1 MCFQHFASPTVWPCL
16 GLTGQSDSSWTEFG
30 EKGFQTRTDLLKT
43 KYPPRTWS
51 TVEYQ
56 PGFCCH
62 LTGSA
67 SSSSWDCRQTSPYR
81 VIFCVCRQ
89 VHCNQSILLIALSGT
104 EQNVVQFIMKPEH
117 KYCLFRTIVPVLCTF
132 PALGMKQNSWVW
144 RPASNWSFSFPV
156 PQLAAY
162 WIYNTGWRHG
172 WKCLQAY
179 ILRHGNRRWRLDPTL
194 QLYFYQLQRFHGNK
208 QWDHDQ
214 IWLARASQY
223 RALIGN
229 CSLNETDLQ
238 PWGLHFGGWYEARFW
253 SSLTSTIG
261 LHVYRMREAW

>member
-67 SSSSWDCRQTSPYR
+67 SSSSWACRQTSPYR

-117 KYCLFRTIVPVLCTF
+117 KYCLFRTIVSVLCTF

-144 RPASNWSFSFPV
+144 KPASNWSFSFPV
-156 PQLAAY
+156 PQLAVY
-162 WIYNTGWRHG
+162 WITPDGGTDDNVCKRIAT
-172 WKCLQAY
+172 WKQTVEAGPYFTAILLPTTKISWQQAM
-179 ILRHGNRRWRLDPTL
+179 GSRLDLVGQSKPVPC
-194 QLYFYQLQRFHGNK
+194 LYRKLLLEWNRLCSHEFYVLAVDMKRGF
-208 QWDHDQ
+208 DQ
-214 IWLARASQY
+214 
-223 RALIGN
+223 
-229 CSLNETDLQ
+229 
-238 PWGLHFGGWYEARFW
+238 
-253 SSLTSTIG
+253 
-261 LHVYRMREAW
+261 V